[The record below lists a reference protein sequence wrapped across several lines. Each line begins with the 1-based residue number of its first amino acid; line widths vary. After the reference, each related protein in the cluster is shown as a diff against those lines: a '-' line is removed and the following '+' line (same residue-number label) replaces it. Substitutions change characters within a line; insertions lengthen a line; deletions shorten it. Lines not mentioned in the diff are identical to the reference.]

1 MLRFAP
7 AAALLALAAGCSL
20 AASHY
25 GNRIV
30 FARSAAAAA
39 PLAAPFLLSAMGAA
53 SGVALGA
60 AALCDAVA
68 PERRNPRRR
77 RSA

>member
-7 AAALLALAAGCSL
+7 TAALLTLAASCSF

-30 FARSAAAAA
+30 LARSAAAA

-68 PERRNPRRR
+68 PERRSSRR